1 MTKWIAILVLV
12 PALLLAVQACGG
24 DSNGAAGQ
32 TANEERPTA
41 TATMNAPAEATPTP
55 EAQTQ
60 QSEPS
65 APAEAT
71 PTPTPARTSAPSGDR
86 LSVQEYLDLCAS
98 EPVLEFEGVVES
110 ATYGEMVGIND
121 SIVEHYAVHPPEELS
136 EWNDRILEDGRSLRE
151 YYSRFPADEP
161 VPPEDDEFT
170 NLLTSLDA
178 ALDEALEAISDPSLR
193 EKIKYGC
200 HPVHRY
206 DEDAPPPSSD
216 ESEAPEGE
224 EQEGAQLTTQG
235 YAEALEEAI
244 SSRDDE
250 LEKAAEEFLG
260 GTLFS
265 IDVLERV
272 GSLEAAES
280 WSEEDAAF
288 ASEFAET
295 LVRATADF
303 FGFALEFARDALD
316 EVSGLEPPEHL
327 AGLHEDFTRAYEET
341 VRFTPELVDFLKD
354 ADTRIRNREDLAEF
368 YTFINAAGASSLD
381 PDLEAK
387 GEELAEQ
394 ADQACQALKD
404 QLEAELERD
413 IDISCEFE

>member
-1 MTKWIAILVLV
+1 MFPTARFLFLLG
-12 PALLLAVQACGG
+12 ALLTAALAACGD
-24 DSNGAAGQ
+24 DSGGAAGQ

-41 TATMNAPAEATPTP
+41 TSTMNAPAEATPSP
-55 EAQTQ
+55 EAGTQ

-65 APAEAT
+65 APAEDTPTPEAGTQQSEPSAPAGDT

-86 LSVQEYLDLCAS
+86 LSVQEYLYLCAS
-98 EPVLEFEGVVES
+98 EPVLEDLGDNYGDWVVF
-110 ATYGEMVGIND
+110 MD
-121 SIVEHYAVHPPEELS
+121 SISEHYAVDPPEELS
-136 EWNDRILEDGRSLRE
+136 EWNDLTLKQVRSYRE
-151 YYSRFPADEP
+151 YYSRFPKQNLIPLEFWTDE
-161 VPPEDDEFT
+161 EFVA
-170 NLLTSLDA
+170 LDKDFEA
-178 ALDEALEAISDPSLR
+178 ELDEALENIADGSLR
-193 EKIKYGC
+193 ADMLRYGC
-200 HPVHRY
+200 HPY
-206 DEDAPPPSSD
+206 Y
-216 ESEAPEGE
+216 ESEA
-224 EQEGAQLTTQG
+224 LTTQG

-327 AGLHEDFTRAYEET
+327 AGLHEDFTRAYGET
-341 VRFTPELVDFLKD
+341 VRFTPELVDFIKD

-368 YTFINAAGASSLD
+368 YTFINAAGAGSLD

-394 ADQACQALKD
+394 ADQACHALKD
-404 QLEAELERD
+404 QLEAELERSV
-413 IDISCEFE
+413 DISCGFE